1 MYVISWRQ
9 TYLLK
14 EKAYFSKIK
23 WSEEGGL
30 GIEKWFLPP
39 IFLTKQYMKILP
51 GRRSA
56 PNDIPNPFEGLKV
69 IVWVE
74 AYKILVSAP
83 VQIRHWD

>member
-1 MYVISWRQ
+1 MIKKIKVWFSSFLEGKMYVISWRQ

-30 GIEKWFLPP
+30 GLEKWFLPS

-56 PNDIPNPFEGLKV
+56 PNDIPNPFTGLKV
-69 IVWVE
+69 GG
-74 AYKILVSAP
+74 
-83 VQIRHWD
+83 